1 MAAIAISVIADLV
14 SLLARKLY
22 DGNLVLL
29 ARVLNVL
36 VLLGNGV
43 DKVVGSILERID
55 TLGRIF
61 TTHRI
66 IH

>member
-29 ARVLNVL
+29 AHVLNVL